1 MLVADDE
8 VRLLRLMERVIAS
21 HGYAVLTARDGDEAL
36 RRFEA
41 QREQIAVAVLDASIA
56 PAGAAVVL
64 EAMLDARPD
73 LGVVVTSGGL
83 RADEPPV
90 LRRPGVIWLPKPFP
104 SEALTRAVAD
114 ALAPHAGKK

>member
-21 HGYAVLTARDGDEAL
+21 HGYAVLTAR
-36 RRFEA
+36 
-41 QREQIAVAVLDASIA
+41 
-56 PAGAAVVL
+56 
-64 EAMLDARPD
+64 PD

-83 RADEPPV
+83 RVDEPSV
-90 LRRPGVIWLPKPFP
+90 LRRPGVIWLPKSFP

>member
-36 RRFEA
+36 PRF
-41 QREQIAVAVLDASIA
+41 
-56 PAGAAVVL
+56 